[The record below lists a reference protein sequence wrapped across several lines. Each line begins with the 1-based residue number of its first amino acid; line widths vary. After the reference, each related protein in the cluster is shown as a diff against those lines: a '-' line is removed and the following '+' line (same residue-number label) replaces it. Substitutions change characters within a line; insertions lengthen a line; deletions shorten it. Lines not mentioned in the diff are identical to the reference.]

1 MRTPGTVDLV
11 RVWELGMEQPAWYR
25 GLLMLVPA
33 FPELS
38 IGDLST
44 VALGTRNAYLFALR
58 RSLFGSN
65 LAAGILCERC
75 REPIEFELCVE
86 DVCDLGDILRT
97 APAAAEATDLSFD
110 GVTLSVRAI
119 TSRDLSAF
127 HRETPLALAEQA
139 LRAQAVTIVTPSTE
153 IRAIENL
160 SQAQLSLVIE
170 TLQEHDPYAETWLQ
184 LSCQG
189 CKHEWSSLLDI
200 AAYLWAEITAVV
212 QRVLDEVATIAQA
225 FGWSEHEILKM
236 SPGRREFYL
245 AKSGML
251 AEELR

>member
-1 MRTPGTVDLV
+1 
-11 RVWELGMEQPAWYR
+11 MEQPSWYR

-33 FPELS
+33 FPDLS
-38 IGDLST
+38 IGDLSS

-58 RSLFGSN
+58 RALFGST
-65 LAAGILCERC
+65 LAAGVLCDRC

-86 DVCDLGDILRT
+86 DVCSLDDIEG
-97 APAAAEATDLSFD
+97 APPSAAQAKELSFD

-119 TSRDLSAF
+119 TSRDLSALS
-127 HRETPLALAEQA
+127 RETPLALAEHA
-139 LRAQAVTIVTPSTE
+139 LRKRSLAIVSPSAE
-153 IRAIENL
+153 VRSIEDL
-160 SQAQLSLVIE
+160 SQEQLAVAIDA
-170 TLQEHDPYAETWLQ
+170 LQEHDPYAETWLA
-184 LSCQG
+184 LSCQS

-200 AAYLWAEITAVV
+200 AGYLWAEISAVV

-236 SPGRREFYL
+236 SPSRREFYL
-245 AKSGML
+245 AKSGAL